1 MRRQRSGAESGI
13 RLLIGIGIAIFSLIS
28 YLGSSSFNEV
38 TGEQQYISMTEN
50 QEIALGLR
58 TSSEIIQEFGGV
70 YNDAQIQNLVDEIG
84 RRLVNSTPL
93 VADTPWQFEFTVL
106 DDPNTINAFALPG
119 GPTFIT
125 TGLLAKLETE
135 DEIAGVFGHEIVHV
149 LARHGAQQ
157 LAKSQLTNGLIG
169 AVGVASGDANATQVA
184 AVVAQLV
191 NLRYGREDEIQSD
204 TLGICLM
211 VRAGYDPTGLVRLM
225 EVLDE
230 ASGARSQPE
239 FLSTHPDPG
248 NRIQRIQDTIDNQE
262 TVCAGLN

>member
-1 MRRQRSGAESGI
+1 
-13 RLLIGIGIAIFSLIS
+13 
-28 YLGSSSFNEV
+28 
-38 TGEQQYISMTEN
+38 
-50 QEIALGLR
+50 
-58 TSSEIIQEFGGV
+58 
-70 YNDAQIQNLVDEIG
+70 
-84 RRLVNSTPL
+84 
-93 VADTPWQFEFTVL
+93 
-106 DDPNTINAFALPG
+106 
-119 GPTFIT
+119 
-125 TGLLAKLETE
+125 LETE